1 MTLVSSFIQSFD
13 TICFVFVS
21 MIFKKGAYLTFKSI
35 FQKILKVVFM
45 LFTIRSCIYRF
56 TMLNKFIDI
65 VINLYLNKT
74 FITSSR
80 FEVSE

>member
-1 MTLVSSFIQSFD
+1 
-13 TICFVFVS
+13 
-21 MIFKKGAYLTFKSI
+21 MIFKKGDYLTFKSI
-35 FQKILKVVFM
+35 FQRILKVVFM

-65 VINLYLNKT
+65 LVINLYLNKT
-74 FITSSR
+74 FITCSR